1 VRRHNR
7 DQARGLLKD
16 GLDGAEVGQGI
27 DVADA
32 EIVGRHATGIRVG
45 RLVDRRLGS
54 VDHGSDG
61 VPRVPISVA
70 FLRRSVAESALE
82 ETLKD
87 LTVAGVFIE
96 QSHILGVE
104 AIVLLENDIDE
115 FLELLVVLRRHASK
129 LDPLEVQLTASRHK
143 RNQRS
148 VER

>member
-1 VRRHNR
+1 VGRHNR

-32 EIVGRHATGIRVG
+32 EVVGRHETGVRVG
-45 RLVDRRLGS
+45 RLVDRRLGF

-70 FLRRSVAESALE
+70 FLRRSVPESALE

-87 LTVAGVFIE
+87 LTVAGVLVE
-96 QSHILGVE
+96 QPHILGVE
-104 AIVLLENDIDE
+104 TVVLLENDIDE

-129 LDPLEVQLTASRHK
+129 LDPLQIQLTASRHK
-143 RNQRS
+143 RDQRS